1 MYNDKSFLRT
11 DFHQNL
17 CDASQTLELRIYLKF
32 LGLRIK
38 SILASFRERQFLPT
52 SKSRVSDER
61 LNLMANDRDNGG

>member
-1 MYNDKSFLRT
+1 MTNHSFVT

-17 CDASQTLELRIYLKF
+17 CELLELRIYLKL

>member
-1 MYNDKSFLRT
+1 MTNHSFAPTFIKISVCL
-11 DFHQNL
+11 
-17 CDASQTLELRIYLKF
+17 SQTLELRIYLKL